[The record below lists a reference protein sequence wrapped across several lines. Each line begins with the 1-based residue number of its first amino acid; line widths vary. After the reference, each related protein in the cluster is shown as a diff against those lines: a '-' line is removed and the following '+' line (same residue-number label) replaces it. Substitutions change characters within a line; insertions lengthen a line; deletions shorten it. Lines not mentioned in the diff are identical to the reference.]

1 MMYHTG
7 EMAIEVGVEEEI
19 IGAIG
24 DAVDLLI
31 QARERLEPHTSS
43 KTRLL
48 LDMLL
53 LDLAEQLVAFT
64 GNEKP

>member
-1 MMYHTG
+1 
-7 EMAIEVGVEEEI
+7 MAIEVRVDEEV

-53 LDLAEQLVAFT
+53 LDLGEQLAALT
-64 GNEKP
+64 EDPKP

>member
-1 MMYHTG
+1 MT
-7 EMAIEVGVEEEI
+7 IEAKVQEEA
-19 IGAIG
+19 IGAIS

-31 QARERLEPHTSS
+31 QARERLEPSSSS

-53 LDLAEQLVAFT
+53 LDLAEQLAAFAD
-64 GNEKP
+64 EAKH

>member
-1 MMYHTG
+1 MT
-7 EMAIEVGVEEEI
+7 IEVKVQEEA
-19 IGAIG
+19 IGAIS

-31 QARERLEPHTSS
+31 QARERLEPSSSS

-53 LDLAEQLVAFT
+53 LDLAEQLAAFAD
-64 GNEKP
+64 EAKH

>member
-1 MMYHTG
+1 
-7 EMAIEVGVEEEI
+7 MAIEVKVQEET

-31 QARERLEPHTSS
+31 QARERLEAHTSS

-53 LDLAEQLVAFT
+53 LDLAEQLAAFA
-64 GNEKP
+64 EEAKH

>member
-1 MMYHTG
+1 MTNEIGVG
-7 EMAIEVGVEEEI
+7 EEVV
-19 IGAIG
+19 GAIG

-53 LDLAEQLVAFT
+53 LDLAEQLAGFA
-64 GNEKP
+64 GDAKQ

>member
-1 MMYHTG
+1 MQ
-7 EMAIEVGVEEEI
+7 EET

-31 QARERLEPHTSS
+31 QARERLEAHTSS

-53 LDLAEQLVAFT
+53 LDLAEQLAAFA
-64 GNEKP
+64 EEAKH